1 MGYVY
6 GDNYKDGNYVNRSKG
21 WATVLGNILIP
32 SEGKSNMLNRFKNE
46 LDNDFIN
53 SLSNEQLLALL
64 DPYFVKDPSSSFLGN
79 TSEVLDKEW
88 FLKDLQQ
95 LQNVNSEVP
104 ELPDFDSVYK
114 DAQNAIYAENDKLLD
129 LLNQDM
135 QRQTN
140 AYQQGLNDLNSSYNN
155 MFNQITSNNYQN
167 NAMLMGTVGSEMS
180 KARRNSLEAGASA
193 GVRLAENVN
202 TLLSIQN
209 KQTQQSLETS
219 NQLAQQLLNKQS
231 AAAGIRGN
239 YNNALSNNTNKQI
252 GLQQGTEERV
262 NSFANSKYNNAM
274 QSYKEDLHKWET
286 NYDSQTSGNN
296 LAPAYKNYYKNK
308 NQYGY

>member
-1 MGYVY
+1 MA
-6 GDNYKDGNYVNRSKG
+6 NYYHNKLNKTDGWFNDFLKLFNAYTSSPTNG
-21 WATVLGNILIP
+21 LTNL
-32 SEGKSNMLNRFKNE
+32 KNE
-46 LDNDFIN
+46 LNDDFIN
-53 SLSNEQLLALL
+53 SLTDSQLLAMLE
-64 DPYFVKDPSSSFLGN
+64 PYYEETDSLLGN
-79 TSEVLDKEW
+79 HEYAINKDRL
-88 FLKDLQQ
+88 LKDLQQ

-104 ELPDFDSVYK
+104 ELPDFDRVYK

-167 NAMLMGTVGSEMS
+167 NAMLMGTVDSEMS

-262 NSFANSKYNNAM
+262 NNFANSKYDNAM

-296 LAPAYKNYYKNK
+296 LASAYKNYYKNK

>member
-1 MGYVY
+1 MGYYY
-6 GDNYKDGNYVNRSKG
+6 GDKRSDNNYVNRNKG
-21 WATVLGNILIP
+21 WATTLGNLFIP

-46 LDNDFIN
+46 LNNDFIN

-64 DPYFVKDPSSSFLGN
+64 DPYFVKDTSSSILGN

-114 DAQNAIYAENDKLLD
+114 NAQNAIYAENDKLLD

-167 NAMLMGTVGSEMS
+167 NAMLMGTVDSEMS

-262 NSFANSKYNNAM
+262 NNFANSKYDNAM

-296 LAPAYKNYYKNK
+296 LASAYKNYYKNK

>member
-1 MGYVY
+1 
-6 GDNYKDGNYVNRSKG
+6 
-21 WATVLGNILIP
+21 
-32 SEGKSNMLNRFKNE
+32 MLNRFKNE
-46 LDNDFIN
+46 LNNDFIN

-64 DPYFVKDPSSSFLGN
+64 DPYFVKDTSSSILGN

-104 ELPDFDSVYK
+104 ELPDFDRVYK
-114 DAQNAIYAENDKLLD
+114 DAQNAIYAENDKLLG

-262 NSFANSKYNNAM
+262 NNFANSKYDNAM

-296 LAPAYKNYYKNK
+296 LASAYKNYYKNK